1 MSEFSFRDCLVTRDI
16 PESKLYLK
24 TSLKSD
30 ANLVV
35 ILDDLLFVSA
45 LVSENEKPG
54 IHPVILMNSMKNI
67 IGDNRKNPSIVLLE
81 FAVEYILG
89 FEFRKNDQKL
99 LNDFNRAIDKARD
112 EGIISKLAIK
122 WFGFDASM

>member
-45 LVSENEKPG
+45 LVSENEKPE
-54 IHPVILMNSMKNI
+54 IHPVIPVSYTHLTL
-67 IGDNRKNPSIVLLE
+67 PT
-81 FAVEYILG
+81 
-89 FEFRKNDQKL
+89 
-99 LNDFNRAIDKARD
+99 KA
-112 EGIISKLAIK
+112 
-122 WFGFDASM
+122 